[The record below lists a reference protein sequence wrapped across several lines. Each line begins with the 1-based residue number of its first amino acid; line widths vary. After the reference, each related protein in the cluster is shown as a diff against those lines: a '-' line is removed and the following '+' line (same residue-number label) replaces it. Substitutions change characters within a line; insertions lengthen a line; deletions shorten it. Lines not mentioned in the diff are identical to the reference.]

1 MRKQRHFCPPWGAGG
16 SEASGVISF
25 SGGSSRPGDQTSV
38 SCIGKRIIYH
48 RTTGE
53 AHAAA
58 GWGFS
63 QSKAGSA
70 QDERSRG
77 QSGQHLVG
85 RLFLHCGLW
94 AYCSKADC
102 PEHPA
107 PGKPGGDASSS
118 WTAPSSLSSR
128 LCCPPWALPAG
139 HPEDSCTEVS
149 CSPSGPGTGRAA
161 RRPSGREP
169 AHFGDSRCLSVLKGR
184 SLWDSCPRQSRRSAD
199 VSCEM

>member
-1 MRKQRHFCPPWGAGG
+1 MSFPSPGDPPDPGIKPPSPAL
-16 SEASGVISF
+16 ASGLFTTVP
-25 SGGSSRPGDQTSV
+25 PGKPMQLQAEGLVKAKHS
-38 SCIGKRIIYH
+38 
-48 RTTGE
+48 
-53 AHAAA
+53 
-58 GWGFS
+58 
-63 QSKAGSA
+63 AGSA

-169 AHFGDSRCLSVLKGR
+169 AHFGDSPLPVCPQGQKPVRQLPTSVQALG
-184 SLWDSCPRQSRRSAD
+184 
-199 VSCEM
+199 